1 MQFLNNVQCF
11 MNVLP
16 ICMCTV
22 HVQAWYLWW
31 SQELSGYLK
40 LGLHMVVNYHVG
52 AENQNMISL
61 QDWQILLT
69 AEPSPQPLGLNI
81 LKVPQPPQTVPPTG
95 TQQYTYMI
103 ICVEII
109 LIVFLCGCIQYLLQD
124 HKPREVFHLLFAI
137 RLSMIQSLIL

>member
-1 MQFLNNVQCF
+1 

-69 AEPSPQPLGLNI
+69 AEPSPQPLLYEYCI
-81 LKVPQPPQTVPPTG
+81 CTLCLCTMCIQCPQSPEKDFGFPETG
-95 TQQYTYMI
+95 EQPVLLTTKPSLRPW
-103 ICVEII
+103 V
-109 LIVFLCGCIQYLLQD
+109 VFLNYHSRFLIWTGLVLWFE
-124 HKPREVFHLLFAI
+124 HGV
-137 RLSMIQSLIL
+137 SLCNHC

>member
-1 MQFLNNVQCF
+1 

-61 QDWQILLT
+61 RDWQILLT

-81 LKVPQPPQTVPPTG
+81 LKVP
-95 TQQYTYMI
+95 
-103 ICVEII
+103 
-109 LIVFLCGCIQYLLQD
+109 
-124 HKPREVFHLLFAI
+124 
-137 RLSMIQSLIL
+137 